1 MEAVARI
8 EDFRHGRVPRV
19 VRERQLVELGEEL
32 FAERGYAKASM
43 DELARRAGVT
53 KPVIYELFGSKEGLF
68 RACLEGLALR
78 LADAIAEAAR
88 GADAAGGPDPE
99 SRPGAD
105 GPDSESRP
113 SAGGPASASP
123 PAGEPDPEA
132 RLRAGGLAFLRFA
145 QENRVAYELLYEGR
159 FSDAAVNVRRR
170 QAALILE
177 LMREMAPDDVDP
189 RELEVAA
196 HAVNSAYEGVAHWM
210 WEHPESDVEE
220 LADWTVELLLPGL
233 RRFT

>member
-1 MEAVARI
+1 MTSVARI
-8 EDFRHGRVPRV
+8 EDFRHGRVPRA

-32 FAERGYAKASM
+32 FAERGFAKASM

-68 RACLEGLALR
+68 EACLEGLALR
-78 LADAIAEAAR
+78 LAESIAEAAR
-88 GADAAGGPDPE
+88 GADQAGG
-99 SRPGAD
+99 A
-105 GPDSESRP
+105 
-113 SAGGPASASP
+113 ASAREVTPSV
-123 PAGEPDPEA
+123 PDPEA

-145 QENRVAYELLYEGR
+145 SENRVAYELLYEGR
-159 FSDAAVNVRRR
+159 FSNAAVRVRRR

-177 LMREMAPDDVDP
+177 LMREIAPDDVDP

-196 HAVNSAYEGVAHWM
+196 NAVNSAYEGVAHWM
-210 WEHPESDVEE
+210 WDHPEMDVEE

>member
-1 MEAVARI
+1 MTSVARI
-8 EDFRHGRVPRV
+8 EDFRHGRVPRA
-19 VRERQLVELGEEL
+19 VRERQLVELCEEL
-32 FAERGYAKASM
+32 FAERGFAKASM

-78 LADAIAEAAR
+78 LAESIAEAAR
-88 GADAAGGPDPE
+88 AEAHVEPGRGSAA
-99 SRPGAD
+99 
-105 GPDSESRP
+105 
-113 SAGGPASASP
+113 
-123 PAGEPDPEA
+123 EA

-145 QENRVAYELLYEGR
+145 AENRVAYELLYEGR
-159 FSDAAVNVRRR
+159 FSDAAQNVRRR
-170 QAALILE
+170 QAELILE
-177 LMREMAPDDVDP
+177 LMREIASDEADP

-196 HAVNSAYEGVAHWM
+196 NAVNSAYEGVAHWM
-210 WEHPESDVEE
+210 WDHPEMDVEQ

>member
-1 MEAVARI
+1 VEAAGRI
-8 EDFRHGRVPRV
+8 EDFRHGRVPRA

-32 FAERGYAKASM
+32 FAERGFAGVSM

-53 KPVIYELFGSKEGLF
+53 KPVIYELFDSKEGLF

-78 LADAIAEAAR
+78 LAEQIA
-88 GADAAGGPDPE
+88 
-99 SRPGAD
+99 
-105 GPDSESRP
+105 
-113 SAGGPASASP
+113 ASARAEES
-123 PAGEPDPEA
+123 PEA

-145 QENRVAYELLYEGR
+145 SDNRMAYELLYEGR
-159 FSDAAVNVRRR
+159 FSDAVVSVRRR

-177 LMREMAPDDVDP
+177 LMKELAPAGVDP
-189 RELEVAA
+189 RELELAA

-210 WEHPESDVEE
+210 WDHPDVPLDQ